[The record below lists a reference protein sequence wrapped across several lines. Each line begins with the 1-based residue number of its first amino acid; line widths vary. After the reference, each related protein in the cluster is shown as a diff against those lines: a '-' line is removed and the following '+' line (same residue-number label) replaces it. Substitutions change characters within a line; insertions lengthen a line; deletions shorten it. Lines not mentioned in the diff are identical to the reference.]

1 MSAITADPPP
11 AVGRPPVREIAAWL
25 PRLSACLALYGGSVV
40 ALLVSPLGHHW
51 GFVDLSVYKDGGRAI
66 LDGANLYALRFPGAL
81 AFTYPPLSALAF
93 TPLTLLGMSVLK
105 PCVTA
110 GSLVL
115 LFVMLRSAL
124 RLSPVDSWLTGDQAT
139 RLALLA
145 AAAALWLEPV
155 WTTLRYGQIDLLIGA
170 LVLYDLSRPDTS
182 RWKGAGLGLAIG
194 LKLTP
199 VIFTAYLLLTRRY
212 RAAAMSMAVFA
223 ATILVGFAAV
233 RRDAAA
239 YWGGAFI
246 DPGRVGR
253 IENAANQTLRGA
265 YARLLHSLSVESWW
279 LPTAAIVGL
288 VGIGLAVRAGRRGDD
303 ARGFSLCVLSGLLV
317 SPISWSHHW
326 VLAIPALML
335 FALASYRRAS
345 LAGVAGTLLVAA
357 IGCSHMIWWVPVNHP
372 RHSELHL
379 GALQLGYAD
388 SYVLVGLAAL
398 LAAAIHE
405 APLGFR
411 RPMTVKGRRPPVT
424 GSATARRRRPPGSSA
439 RRIPWTDRRW

>member
-1 MSAITADPPP
+1 VNAITVDPAPL
-11 AVGRPPVREIAAWL
+11 AGRPPVRDVAGWL
-25 PRLSACLALYGGSVV
+25 PRHSVCLAIYAASIA
-40 ALLVSPLGHHW
+40 ALLLSPLGHHW
-51 GFVDLSVYKDGGRAI
+51 PFVDLSVYRDGGRAI
-66 LDGANLYALRFPGAL
+66 LDGTDLYALRFPGAL

-93 TPLTLLGMSVLK
+93 TPLAVLGMSVLK

-110 GSLVL
+110 GSCVL
-115 LFVMLRSAL
+115 LFVMLRCAL
-124 RLSPVDSWLTGDQAT
+124 RLAPVDSWLTGEQAT

-155 WTTLRYGQIDLLIGA
+155 WTTLRYGQIDLLIGS
-170 LVLYDLSRPDTS
+170 LVLYDLSRPDAS
-182 RWKGAGLGLAIG
+182 RWKGVGVGLAIG

-212 RAAAMSMAVFA
+212 RAAATSLAVFG

-233 RRDAAA
+233 WHDAGS

-265 YARLLHSLSVESWW
+265 YARLLHSVSVGSWW

-303 ARGFSLCVLSGLLV
+303 ARGFALCVVSGLLV
-317 SPISWSHHW
+317 SPVSWSHHW

-335 FALASYRRAS
+335 LALASYRSRA
-345 LAGVAGTLLVAA
+345 LAGVAGALLVAA
-357 IGCSHMIWWVPVNHP
+357 IGYSHMIWWVPVNHP

-379 GALQLGYAD
+379 GGLQLAYAD

-398 LAAAIHE
+398 LAAAIHDE
-405 APLGFR
+405 RLGLRRAMSVAAR
-411 RPMTVKGRRPPVT
+411 RPAVMA
-424 GSATARRRRPPGSSA
+424 SATGVRRRRPGSSA
-439 RRIPWTDRRW
+439 RRIPSTDRRW

>member
-1 MSAITADPPP
+1 
-11 AVGRPPVREIAAWL
+11 VRDIAGWL
-25 PRLSACLALYGGSVV
+25 PPRSACLALYAVSIV
-40 ALLVSPLGHHW
+40 ALLLSPLGQHW

-66 LDGANLYALRFPGAL
+66 LDGADLYALRFPGAL

-93 TPLTLLGMSVLK
+93 TPLTLLGMGVLK

-110 GSLVL
+110 LSLTL
-115 LFVMLRSAL
+115 LFVMLRCAL
-124 RLSPVDSWLTGDQAT
+124 RLAPVDSWLSGDQAT

-145 AAAALWLEPV
+145 AAAAVWLEPV

-182 RWKGAGLGLAIG
+182 RWKGVGLGLAIG

-199 VIFTAYLLLTRRY
+199 VIFTAYLLLTRRF

-223 ATILVGFAAV
+223 GTILVGFAAV
-233 RRDAAA
+233 WHDAAS

-265 YARLLHSLSVESWW
+265 YARLLHSLSVGSWW

-303 ARGFSLCVLSGLLV
+303 ARGFSLCVVSGLLV
-317 SPISWSHHW
+317 SPVSWSHHW
-326 VLAIPALML
+326 VLAIPVLML
-335 FALASYRRAS
+335 FALGSYRRGS
-345 LAGVAGTLLVAA
+345 LAGVAGALLVAA
-357 IGCSHMIWWVPVNHP
+357 IGYSHMIWWVPVNHP

-379 GALQLGYAD
+379 GGLQLAFAD

-398 LAAAIHE
+398 LAAAIHDGR
-405 APLGFR
+405 LGSR
-411 RPMTVKGRRPPVT
+411 WAMAVAARRPPVMA
-424 GSATARRRRPPGSSA
+424 SATAAYRRPPGSSA
-439 RRIPWTDRRW
+439 GRIPSTDRRW